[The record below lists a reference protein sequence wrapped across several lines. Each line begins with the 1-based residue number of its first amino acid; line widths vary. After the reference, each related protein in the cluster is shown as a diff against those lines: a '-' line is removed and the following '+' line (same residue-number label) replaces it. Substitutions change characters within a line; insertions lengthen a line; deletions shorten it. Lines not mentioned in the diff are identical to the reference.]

1 MILNKLFGNIK
12 ELNNVK
18 HHDEHEEHHH
28 HEHGEHHHHEHGE
41 HHHHAHE
48 ENHDHNDIN
57 HYHIETVTLEKEME
71 CKNFKVKS
79 DHNHEYEISIEGKIL
94 KDGDI
99 ILKDGHNMVVVVIAT
114 DEVLV
119 IEPKSMME
127 MGQVAHSL
135 GNRHLPAQFK
145 NGKMLL
151 QCDSRIEEILKSSNI
166 EYSKEKVSLDKP
178 FRNIDTG
185 HIH

>member
-1 MILNKLFGNIK
+1 
-12 ELNNVK
+12 
-18 HHDEHEEHHH
+18 
-28 HEHGEHHHHEHGE
+28 
-41 HHHHAHE
+41 
-48 ENHDHNDIN
+48 
-57 HYHIETVTLEKEME
+57 ME
-71 CKNFKVKS
+71 CNNLKVTS
-79 DHNHEYEISIEGKIL
+79 DHNHEYEISIPNREL

-99 ILKDGHNMVVVVIAT
+99 ILKDGHNLVVVSIAT

-119 IEPKSMME
+119 IEPKSMLE
-127 MGQVAHSL
+127 MGEIAHSL

-145 NGKMLL
+145 HGKMLL

-178 FRNIDTG
+178 FRSIDTG

>member
-1 MILNKLFGNIK
+1 MILNKFFGNIK
-12 ELNNVK
+12 ELGNINH
-18 HHDEHEEHHH
+18 HHDHRDHHN
-28 HEHGEHHHHEHGE
+28 HG
-41 HHHHAHE
+41 
-48 ENHDHNDIN
+48 DIN
-57 HYHIETVTLEKEME
+57 HYHIETVVLDKPME
-71 CKNFKVKS
+71 CNNLKVTS
-79 DHNHEYEISIEGKIL
+79 DHNHEYEISIPNREL

-99 ILKDGHNMVVVVIAT
+99 ILKDGHNLVVVSIAT

-119 IEPKSMME
+119 IEPKSMLE
-127 MGQVAHSL
+127 MGEIAHSL

-145 NGKMLL
+145 HGKMLL
-151 QCDSRIEEILKSSNI
+151 QYDSRIEEILKSSNI

>member
-1 MILNKLFGNIK
+1 MILNKFFGNIK
-12 ELNNVK
+12 ELGNINH
-18 HHDEHEEHHH
+18 HHDHRDHHN
-28 HEHGEHHHHEHGE
+28 HG
-41 HHHHAHE
+41 
-48 ENHDHNDIN
+48 DIN
-57 HYHIETVTLEKEME
+57 HYHIETVVLDKPME
-71 CKNFKVKS
+71 YNNLKVTS
-79 DHNHEYEISIEGKIL
+79 DHNHEYEISIPNREL

-99 ILKDGHNMVVVVIAT
+99 ILKDGHNLVVVSIAT

-119 IEPKSMME
+119 IEPKSMLE
-127 MGQVAHSL
+127 MGEIAHSL

-145 NGKMLL
+145 HGKMLL

-178 FRNIDTG
+178 FRSIDTG

>member
-1 MILNKLFGNIK
+1 MVLNKLFGNIK
-12 ELNNVK
+12 ELNSINHHHDEVK
-18 HHDEHEEHHH
+18 HHHHHDEVEHHH
-28 HEHGEHHHHEHGE
+28 H
-41 HHHHAHE
+41 
-48 ENHDHNDIN
+48 HDDIN
-57 HYHIETVTLEKEME
+57 QYHIETVVLDKPME
-71 CKNFKVKS
+71 CNGLKVVS

-99 ILKDGHNMVVVVIAT
+99 ILKDGHNIVVVTIAT

-119 IEPKSMME
+119 IEPKSMIE

-145 NGKMLL
+145 HRKMLL
-151 QCDSRIEEILKSSNI
+151 QCDSRIEEILKASNI